1 MDTSFTPQEVA
12 DILKIAKTTV
22 YELIKRGDLNSYRV
36 GNKMRIEMKDIEK
49 YISNKKDKK
58 SQYSLPENN
67 LVNPIES
74 LLDNV
79 DNNDLTW

>member
-12 DILKIAKTTV
+12 DMLKIAKTTV

-49 YISNKKDKK
+49 YISNKKENK
-58 SQYSLPENN
+58 SHYFLFRK
-67 LVNPIES
+67 
-74 LLDNV
+74 
-79 DNNDLTW
+79 